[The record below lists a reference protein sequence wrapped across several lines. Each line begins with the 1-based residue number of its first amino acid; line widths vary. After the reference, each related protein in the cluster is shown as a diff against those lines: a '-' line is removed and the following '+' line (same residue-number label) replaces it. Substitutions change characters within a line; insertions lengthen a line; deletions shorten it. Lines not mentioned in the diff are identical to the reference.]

1 MTDTTDL
8 IDKRIYIG
16 GLPPDVTIDQLS
28 DRFGKFG
35 SVSNISIA
43 KDGEGQCRGFGHL
56 NIQTSLKKWTSCL
69 SVYNGS
75 RWKGQVIRIEDSKPD
90 YIEKLEKEKEELVLK
105 AEKKRKREE
114 RWNNSDGFHAKDM
127 SLITDNNVNTT
138 TGKWKRGR
146 YGRAIAVMRLRKA
159 DGTKFVF
166 DPTSYKNNLEK
177 LYNIGV
183 RMKDS
188 KQLPMFY
195 EEYNDSKKYDNDDDV
210 DYDFFDQKEPS
221 HLDKDNDIQNNSNYT
236 NVTNNTSTESSNTV
250 EKVVEN
256 KGEERRLAAM
266 ERRIQEKEAKMELLN
281 QVGKGKHVTFD
292 NDDDNDDNDELN
304 NTVLLR
310 DGIDDGDNGD
320 DKDDEN
326 DLIIKQSQQP
336 KDGTKWMFDSDED
349 DDDDLNI
356 QINPVLEGEKG
367 RKRLELQ
374 STFKGDDR
382 FKLTEAFMDED
393 EDDDDNDI
401 QSKQN
406 QVVSDDITK
415 SLDEEKDQSMN
426 VLRAMFGD
434 VKVMTQTKPSND
446 WSIGARYDP
455 EAEDANNYIIQPKNN
470 ELLNKQED
478 DLMNDDSDDHDRYSG
493 SEDNENEDMP
503 IIKRTETEMPIVST
517 DKHFSV
523 NVNLKPLFGAE
534 EEPFKLFGGDN
545 SEDDDDKPTT
555 PKRSL
560 EDEYTSFI
568 PKHTEAQVGLGLMF
582 FLHNDDPQLIKKSCY
597 SYDANGIFQRN
608 ENDGYIEEWKKNRS
622 IIADVL
628 KARLKN
634 STRQK
639 KSNVK
644 K

>member
-1 MTDTTDL
+1 
-8 IDKRIYIG
+8 
-16 GLPPDVTIDQLS
+16 
-28 DRFGKFG
+28 
-35 SVSNISIA
+35 
-43 KDGEGQCRGFGHL
+43 
-56 NIQTSLKKWTSCL
+56 
-69 SVYNGS
+69 
-75 RWKGQVIRIEDSKPD
+75 
-90 YIEKLEKEKEELVLK
+90 
-105 AEKKRKREE
+105 
-114 RWNNSDGFHAKDM
+114 M
-127 SLITDNNVNTT
+127 SLVTDNNVNTT

-166 DPTSYKNNLEK
+166 DPASYKNNLEK

-195 EEYNDSKKYDNDDDV
+195 EEYNGSKKYDNDDDM
-210 DYDFFDQKEPS
+210 DYDFFDQKKSS
-221 HLDKDNDIQNNSNYT
+221 HLDNDNDIQSNDNYNNVMND
-236 NVTNNTSTESSNTV
+236 TSIELSNTLT
-250 EKVVEN
+250 KVMEN

-266 ERRIQEKEAKMELLN
+266 ERRLQEKEAKLELLN

-292 NDDDNDDNDELN
+292 NDDDDNELN
-304 NTVLLR
+304 KTISLQ
-310 DGIDDGDNGD
+310 GGTDDDDDDDD

-326 DLIIKQSQQP
+326 VLVTKQSQQP
-336 KDGTKWMFDSDED
+336 KDGTKWMFDSDEE
-349 DDDDLNI
+349 DDDLNI
-356 QINPVLEGEKG
+356 RINPVLEGEKG

-382 FKLTEAFMDED
+382 FKLTEAFMDDD
-393 EDDDDNDI
+393 ESDNDI
-401 QSKQN
+401 ESKQN
-406 QVVSDDITK
+406 QVVTDDITK

-434 VKVMTQTKPSND
+434 VKVMTQTKPSSD

-455 EAEDANNYIIQPKNN
+455 EAENANDYIIQSKNN
-470 ELLNKQED
+470 ELLNKQD
-478 DLMNDDSDDHDRYSG
+478 DLMNDDSDGNDRYSG

-545 SEDDDDKPTT
+545 SEDDDDNKPTT

-582 FLHNDDPQLIKKSCY
+582 FLHNDDSQLIKKSCY